1 MANNY
6 KGNPIVLDTFTS
18 IIDVCSSMGFVTG
31 TSLKLNW
38 IEWQV
43 PTTAGHTAVITDAVS
58 GNDIFNETCVTNN
71 QSIIKY
77 FDGGWVK
84 NLYIAVS
91 GVGSGKILI
100 MLS

>member
-1 MANNY
+1 MANSFT
-6 KGNPIVLDTFTS
+6 GNPIVLDTFSS
-18 IIDVCSSMGFVTG
+18 IIDVCSSMGFATG
-31 TSLKLNW
+31 TPLKINY

-58 GNDIFNETCVTNN
+58 GNDVFNETCITNN

-77 FDGGWVK
+77 FDGAWVK

-100 MLS
+100 MLC